1 MESERIIR
9 FLREELTESEKLE
22 VLDWIEKSDENKS
35 IFSELKNTMILA
47 DLFGKDKGRLSL
59 NTGMACL
66 LYTSPSPRDRT
77 RSRMPSSA

>member
-35 IFSELKNTMILA
+35 IFSELKNTMILYY
-47 DLFGKDKGRLSL
+47 LITIRFFGYQNFL
-59 NTGMACL
+59 NQMI
-66 LYTSPSPRDRT
+66 
-77 RSRMPSSA
+77 

>member
-35 IFSELKNTMILA
+35 IFSELKNTIAL
-47 DLFGKDKGRLSL
+47 K
-59 NTGMACL
+59 
-66 LYTSPSPRDRT
+66 RDRYE
-77 RSRMPSSA
+77 RAIRAGNWNF